1 MTGKLDAKKSPMV
14 GAVSD
19 VRLPQQEWL
28 SGLKRKFPVS
38 RFIRVTLGL
47 AILLI
52 GAWFFLPGLLFPISS
67 NAVVNAH
74 VITLR
79 APIAGDVSFTFS
91 GTDRPIAKGDIVT
104 RLENNRV
111 DDSQL
116 SAMQAQQATLQE
128 KIGAIEQELLEL
140 EALERRLKT
149 SSTKYRRAVGSR
161 YDAILAEAIARL
173 SARRAIAG
181 EAATNLQRQRA
192 LYAKR
197 LTTLAALDTASMADR
212 VAQAD
217 LHEAE
222 QAVERIHVEKSS
234 ASQGIYFGDG
244 YNNVPYSQQRVDDIQ
259 LRTQAL
265 RSELRDA
272 RIRQKESER
281 QIAVEQARLS
291 RLTRAELP
299 APAAGRLWLQLASN
313 GEYVTAGA
321 PLLQILD
328 TSRLFLMVS
337 LDERHFDDIA
347 VGDLATVDLIGSGES
362 LHGKVERIQGNESKV
377 DESVLAVAPPPVKP
391 REFLVVINLNTK
403 ELLSRKADIAN
414 QVGRRAKVT
423 FGKSS

>member
-1 MTGKLDAKKSPMV
+1 MTGKLDAKKSPRV

-19 VRLPQQEWL
+19 ARLPQQEWL
-28 SGLKRKFPVS
+28 NGLKQKFPVS
-38 RFIRVTLGL
+38 RFIRVSIGL

-79 APIAGDVSFTFS
+79 APIAGDVSFMFS

-140 EALERRLKT
+140 EQLEHRLKT

-161 YDAILAEAIARL
+161 YDAILAEGIARL

-181 EAATNLQRQRA
+181 EAAKNLQRQRA

-197 LTTLAALDTASMADR
+197 LTTLAALDTAEKTDR

-222 QAVERIHVEKSS
+222 QAVERIHIEKQRLPKAFTSAMATTTCPTRNS
-234 ASQGIYFGDG
+234 ASMTFSCAHRRYAVNCAMHAYAGKKANAKSPSNRQD
-244 YNNVPYSQQRVDDIQ
+244 SAAS
-259 LRTQAL
+259 L
-265 RSELRDA
+265 A
-272 RIRQKESER
+272 RNCRRQ
-281 QIAVEQARLS
+281 
-291 RLTRAELP
+291 P
-299 APAAGRLWLQLASN
+299 PAACGCNLH
-313 GEYVTAGA
+313 VTANTSPRA
-321 PLLQILD
+321 CRCCKFD
-328 TSRLFLMVS
+328 TSRLFS
-337 LDERHFDDIA
+337 WSAWTNAISTISP
-347 VGDLATVDLIGSGES
+347 LATLPRLI
-362 LHGKVERIQGNESKV
+362 
-377 DESVLAVAPPPVKP
+377 
-391 REFLVVINLNTK
+391 
-403 ELLSRKADIAN
+403 
-414 QVGRRAKVT
+414 
-423 FGKSS
+423 

>member
-1 MTGKLDAKKSPMV
+1 MDAV
-14 GAVSD
+14 AGAHP
-19 VRLPQQEWL
+19 PQHEWL
-28 SGLKRKFPVS
+28 NGFKKKFPVS

-79 APIAGDVSFTFS
+79 APIAGEVSFVFS
-91 GTDRPIAKGDIVT
+91 GPDRLIAKGDIVT
-104 RLENNRV
+104 RLENNRA

-116 SAMQAQQATLQE
+116 SAMQAQQATLLE

-140 EALERRLKT
+140 EQLERRLKI
-149 SSTKYRRAVGSR
+149 SSAKYRRAIGSR
-161 YDAILAEAIARL
+161 YDAILAEAAARL

-192 LYAKR
+192 LYTQR
-197 LTTLAALDTASMADR
+197 LTTLAALDAAEKTDR

-217 LHEAE
+217 LREAE
-222 QAVERIHVEKSS
+222 QTVERIRVEKNS

-244 YNNVPYSQQRVDDIQ
+244 YNNVPYSQQRVDEIQ
-259 LRTQAL
+259 LRAQAL

-281 QIAVEQARLS
+281 QIVVEQARLG
-291 RLTRAELP
+291 RFTRAELP
-299 APAAGRLWLQLASN
+299 APAAGRLWLQLTSN

-347 VGDLATVDLIGSGES
+347 VGDLARVDLIGSGES
-362 LHGKVERIQGNESKV
+362 LRGRVERIQGNESKV

-391 REFLVVINLNTK
+391 REFLVVVNLNTK
-403 ELLSRKADIAN
+403 ELLSKKTDIAN